1 MWSLEASSLRDSA
14 QLLDSGTALVFRK
27 VTYSF
32 PPHLVFHKMPNNQPI
47 SLCWRGKWQPT
58 PVFLPGE
65 YHEQRSLSGYSP
77 WGHKRGEDDLLTKQ

>member
-14 QLLDSGTALVFRK
+14 QLLDSGAALMFRK

-32 PPHLVFHKMPNNQPI
+32 PRHLVFHKKQNNQPI
-47 SLCWRGKWQPT
+47 SLSWRRKWQPT

-65 YHEQRSLSGYSP
+65 YHEQRSLVGYSP
-77 WGHKRGEDDLLTKQ
+77 WNYRSWTRLSD